1 MKVIKC
7 ADVGFD
13 CPGVIKAETEQQ
25 ALEMAA
31 QHAKEAHGLEEVS
44 EVLLQATAPFN
55 PKLYA
60 FHQGLK

>member
-13 CPGVIKAETEQQ
+13 CPGVIKANTEKE

-31 QHAKEAHGLEEVS
+31 QHAKEAHDVQEVS
-44 EVLLQATAPFN
+44 DEIVAKIKAVMTEE
-55 PKLYA
+55 
-60 FHQGLK
+60 

>member
-13 CPGVIKAETEQQ
+13 CPGVIKANTEKE

-31 QHAKEAHGLEEVS
+31 QHAKEAHGVQEVS
-44 EVLLQATAPFN
+44 DEIVAKIKSVMTEE
-55 PKLYA
+55 
-60 FHQGLK
+60 